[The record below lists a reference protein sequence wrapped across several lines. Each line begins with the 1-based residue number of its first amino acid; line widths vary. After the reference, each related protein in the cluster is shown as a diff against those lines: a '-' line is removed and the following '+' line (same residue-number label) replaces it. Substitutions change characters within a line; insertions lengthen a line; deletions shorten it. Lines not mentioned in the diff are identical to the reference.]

1 MRHVSVLL
9 LSLMC
14 GGFSA
19 NLSAGAATWTVSG
32 PDGGGLRFL
41 QTSAANANRVYV
53 GSNNGLFRSDDAGL
67 TWTRLA
73 PNADIG
79 FTQSLAVS
87 QADANVVYA
96 VSDKVRK
103 SVDGGNTWVTLT
115 VLATP
120 DPLFVPLDLTIA
132 PGASSTLYLGTRA
145 NGMYKSTNAGV
156 SWARIGASSLPP
168 FIGKIAVDPSNI
180 NRIAVAPCHDGA
192 LPYAGA
198 PMYRSID
205 AGANFTAAS
214 ITGPAAGYFTCASAL
229 EFSATTP
236 GLITG
241 FQGFGLQTPGQD
253 YFRSTD
259 AGATYSIILLPTNP
273 LLGSTSQVSKFLFTG
288 ASTLVAALSSGG
300 LLASSDAGLSFA
312 FLSTA
317 PAFTGAPTALEVY
330 SAANKPGDLSVRY
343 AITGDGFFRSSD
355 SGATWTRRNMG
366 IQAVNVRAI
375 ALNPLVASNTIY
387 AGYSDGAGQ
396 SRPFYR
402 SLNAGAL
409 WTDAGNTL
417 DADWFRTVLLDSN
430 TAASANAVLYAGGRD
445 IAPSRSQRFR
455 GTPVYKS
462 VDGGTSW
469 LPMNNFAGLA
479 PPPAANTIIA
489 VASLGTVR
497 SIVPDPSVLSG
508 GVWSKLYLT
517 ASGVGSCTAI
527 GSSVTIST
535 PRIWRTLDAGANWN
549 TITTAGTGSSGAVG
563 SDGLPAGECIDN
575 GGFPQAVI
583 PFPVPLVVD
592 PVAANTLY
600 VGTTLSGFS
609 DDSSFIPSAPNGVFK
624 STDGGITWTQRSNGL
639 PRYTGSS
646 VSAHAVLALVID
658 PNNSNILYAASNRF
672 DSSLSVGNVY
682 KSVDAGLNWAIAGT
696 GLAGQ
701 DIRGLLID
709 PANSL
714 RVYAAS
720 GGNAL
725 NPGAVFV
732 SENGGLNWNSI
743 SAGLPTGSAT
753 ALALKGD
760 TLYAGTRFGVAEFT
774 RVPDGD
780 ADGAPNGEEAAS
792 SPTGDGNGDG
802 IADALQ
808 AYVAANALN
817 ASSRAALGRTNYN
830 VFSTANIGSCNQLY
844 DVVSVPSNS
853 FGIDADFEF
862 KTLGAF
868 RFEIAG
874 CTEASIR
881 LRFEDGGLQRN
892 MLIRSYGPAT
902 QGNASSFQ
910 WNTLPATVSADG
922 KTLSFTLRDNQLGD
936 ARADS
941 NRILFQG
948 GPAAELI
955 QDGFE

>member
-1 MRHVSVLL
+1 MRHVRILL
-9 LSLMC
+9 ASLIC

-19 NLSAGAATWTVSG
+19 NLSAGPASWTVSG

-41 QTSAANANRVYV
+41 QTSAANVNRVYV

-79 FTQSLAVS
+79 FAQSLAVS
-87 QADANVVYA
+87 QADADVIYA

-115 VLATP
+115 VLAAP
-120 DPLFVPLDLTIA
+120 DPLFAPLDLAIA
-132 PGASSTLYLGTRA
+132 PGASSTVYLGTRA

-156 SWARIGASSLPP
+156 SWVRVGAATLPP
-168 FIGKIAVDPSNI
+168 YIGKIAVDPTNA
-180 NRIAVAPCHDGA
+180 NRLAASPCHEDTAPYTGA
-192 LPYAGA
+192 A
-198 PMYRSID
+198 MYRSID
-205 AGANFTAAS
+205 AGANFTAAT
-214 ITGPAAGYFTCASAL
+214 ITGSGAGYFACASAL
-229 EFSATTP
+229 EYSAFTP

-241 FQGFGLQTPGQD
+241 FGSD

-259 AGATYSIILLPTNP
+259 AGISYSLIGLPSSGA
-273 LLGSTSQVSKFLFTG
+273 GSLTQVSSFLFTSASSIVAG
-288 ASTLVAALSSGG
+288 ALSGG
-300 LLASSDAGLSFA
+300 LLTSSDAGLSFA
-312 FLSTA
+312 FSITT
-317 PAFTGAPTALEVY
+317 PTFTGASAPLEVFAL
-330 SAANKPGDLSVRY
+330 SHKPGDLSVRY
-343 AITGDGFFRSSD
+343 VVTGDGFFRSSD
-355 SGATWTRRNMG
+355 SGASWTRRNLG
-366 IQAVNVRAI
+366 VRAVNVRAI
-375 ALNPLVASNTIY
+375 ALNPLVTSNTIY

-402 SLNAGAL
+402 SVNAGAL
-409 WTDAGNTL
+409 WADVGNRI
-417 DADWFRTVLLDSN
+417 DADWFRIILLDST
-430 TAASANAVLYAGGRD
+430 TAASPNQVLYAGGRD
-445 IAPSRSQRFR
+445 VAPQRQPRLR

-469 LPMNNFAGLA
+469 LGLTSFAGLA
-479 PPPAANTIIA
+479 PPPAVGT
-489 VASLGTVR
+489 VASFGNLGTVR
-497 SIVPDPSVLSG
+497 AIVPDKLVIAG
-508 GVWSKLYLT
+508 GAWSKLYLT
-517 ASGVGSCTAI
+517 ASGFGTCSVI
-527 GSSVTIST
+527 GGAVTMSV

-549 TITTAGTGSSGAVG
+549 TVATAGTGSSGAVG
-563 SDGLPAGECIDN
+563 SDGLHTGVCVDN
-575 GGFPQAVI
+575 GGFPQADFPI
-583 PFPVPLVVD
+583 PVPLVVD
-592 PVAANTLY
+592 PVDGNTIY
-600 VGTTLSGFS
+600 IGTYLRAFS
-609 DDSSFIPSAPNGVFK
+609 ESATYIPSAPNGVFK
-624 STDGGITWTQRSNGL
+624 STDGGVTWVQRSNGL
-639 PRYTGSS
+639 PRYAGS
-646 VSAHAVLALVID
+646 VDSAHSVLALVMD
-658 PNNSNILYAASNRF
+658 PNNRNVLYAASNRF
-672 DSSLSVGNVY
+672 DSSLAVGNVY

-701 DIRGLLID
+701 DIRALLID

-732 SENGGLNWNSI
+732 SENGGLTWNSI

-780 ADGAPNGEEAAS
+780 ADGAPNSEEAAS

-802 IADALQ
+802 IQDSSQ
-808 AYVAANALN
+808 ANVAANALN

-830 VFSTANIGSCNQLY
+830 VFSTANVGSCNQLY

-868 RFEIAG
+868 RFEISN
-874 CTEASIR
+874 CTEATIR
-881 LRFEDGGLQRN
+881 LNFQDGGLQRN
-892 MLIRSYGPAT
+892 MVIRSYGPAT